1 MIHVATNDPPLLL
14 PDILSGR
21 EYRQIKMGFDF
32 VVRQVMQDYLLSE
45 GLGEANIWIYVR

>member
-21 EYRQIKMGFDF
+21 EYRQIKLGFDF
-32 VVRQVMQDYLLSE
+32 LVKQVMQDYLLIE
-45 GLGEANIWIYVR
+45 DLGEANIWIYVR